1 MNPGQAELAPG
12 LLSCGIMPRA
22 VSSFD
27 AKVGLH
33 LPGEWLFRE
42 KEDAVPWTDYEAE
55 TLLFP

>member
-1 MNPGQAELAPG
+1 
-12 LLSCGIMPRA
+12 MPRA
-22 VSSFD
+22 VTSFD

-42 KEDAVPWTDYEAE
+42 KEDVVAWTDYEAE